1 MIQTEISIVVKRSK
15 AEVFAI
21 LGDMEQNPSW
31 QNGMKTCVWKTDP
44 PVRVGSI
51 YDQKAEFMGKE
62 IISTFEVIEYYP
74 DYLIKATTL
83 ESTFPITFTRWVT
96 AIDESTTEVEAFI
109 RGDSSGVFKLFEKLY
124 APLVHRL
131 IKKDYAKLKR
141 LLEDR

>member
-1 MIQTEISIVVKRSK
+1 MIETEIRIRIKRPK
-15 AEVFAI
+15 AEVFAV

-31 QNGMKTCVWKTDP
+31 QNGMRACVWKTDP

-62 IISTFEVIEYYP
+62 IISTFEVTEYHP

-83 ESTFPITFTRWVT
+83 KSTFPITFTRWVT
-96 AIDESTTEVEAFI
+96 EIDETTTEVEAFI
-109 RGDSSGVFKLFEKLY
+109 RGDSSGVFRVFERLY
-124 APLVHRL
+124 SPLVHRL